1 MLVVD
6 FLCSFSK
13 FLTHQFERFHIQCNK
28 MALQIG
34 EVKVIDG
41 VKLKGEN
48 AVGCSGCCF
57 IEADCHN
64 IGIKEESIGIS
75 CILKELLFGFVEV
88 DENSLTL
95 EDLKNEMELN
105 Q

>member
-1 MLVVD
+1 MENPQE
-6 FLCSFSK
+6 FLDK
-13 FLTHQFERFHIQCNK
+13 NLEELK
-28 MALQIG
+28 ALQID

-41 VKLKGEN
+41 VRLKGDN
-48 AVGCSGCCF
+48 KIGCLDCCF
-57 IEADCHN
+57 IEADCHK